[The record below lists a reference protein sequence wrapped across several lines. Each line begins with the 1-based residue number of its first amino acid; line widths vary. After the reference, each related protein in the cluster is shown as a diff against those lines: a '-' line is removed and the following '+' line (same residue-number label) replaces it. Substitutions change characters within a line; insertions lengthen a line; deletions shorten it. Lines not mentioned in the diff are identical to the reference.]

1 MSLKARLGLISTGTV
16 VALVVSALEAAAI
29 RF

>member
-1 MSLKARLGLISTGTV
+1 MGLKARLALISSSAFV
-16 VALVVSALEAAAI
+16 LLVVSALEAAAA